1 MSKNYAILSLGK
13 VIDKIEVENVEED
26 ANRVD
31 RFTAIFNSEFFCKDI
46 TENKKVKLNSTWDG
60 QSFSE
65 SEEER
70 KEVAPYSIAFVSDN
84 LIKAVVRVYT
94 SKRYSLYK
102 EAEVNGV
109 SAIDV
114 TEMNI
119 SEIKTGMSW
128 DGTSFTE

>member
-13 VIDKIEVENVEED
+13 VIDKIDVENVEED
-26 ANRVD
+26 GGRID
-31 RFTAIFNSEFFCKDI
+31 RFTALFNSEFFCKDI
-46 TENKKVKLNSTWDG
+46 TENTHVKLNSTWDG
-60 QSFSE
+60 ETFSE

-70 KEVAPYSIAFVSDN
+70 KEVAPYSVALVSDN
-84 LIKAVVRVYT
+84 VIKAVVRVYT
-94 SKRYSLYK
+94 AKRYNLYK

-114 TEMNI
+114 TDMDVTD
-119 SEIKTGMSW
+119 IKTGMSW